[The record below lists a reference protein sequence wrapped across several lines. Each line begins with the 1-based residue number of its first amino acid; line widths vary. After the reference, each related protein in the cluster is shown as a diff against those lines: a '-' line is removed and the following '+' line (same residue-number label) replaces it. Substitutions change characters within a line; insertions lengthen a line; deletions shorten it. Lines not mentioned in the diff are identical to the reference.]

1 MNPGQTWDYHGFTV
15 WEGLKPGETGQW
27 QYFFVVS
34 REGQKKFTYCVW
46 ADKETWM
53 TRISPER
60 QKEDEALKKAIPLLR
75 EKGIARVKEKIVD
88 RDFTSTVL
96 KLEGKKSEEVQLD
109 EAFDLRH
116 GKDENRG

>member
-15 WEGLKPGETGQW
+15 WEGLKPRETGQW

-96 KLEGKKSEEVQLD
+96 KLEGEKSEEVQLD

-116 GKDENRG
+116 RKDENRR

>member
-1 MNPGQTWDYHGFTV
+1 MNPGQTWDYQGFTV
-15 WEGLKPGETGQW
+15 WEGLKPREAGQW

-96 KLEGKKSEEVQLD
+96 KLEGEESEEVHLD
-109 EAFDLRH
+109 EAFDLRQ
-116 GKDENRG
+116 GKDETRR

>member
-15 WEGLKPGETGQW
+15 WEGLRPGETRRW

-53 TRISPER
+53 TRMSPER
-60 QKEDEALKKAIPLLR
+60 EEEALKNTIPLMR
-75 EKGIARVKEKIVD
+75 EKGITRVKEKIAQG
-88 RDFTSTVL
+88 DFTSTVL
-96 KLEGKKSEEVQLD
+96 KMEREKSEEIQL
-109 EAFDLRH
+109 EETFDLRP
-116 GKDENRG
+116 GKDENRR